1 MKGHALAGKK
11 ILITAGP
18 TWVPIDDV
26 RVISNTSSGEMGTL
40 LAKEA
45 QACGM
50 DVDVILGPVTYRDPL
65 KGVRVE
71 RFKYFDELLRHVSA
85 TLARR
90 QYDIILHAAAVSD
103 YLLKPVPGKISSAN
117 PQLILRLTS
126 APKLIDVMRR
136 LNPKAFLVMFKL
148 EGKVTDAVLL
158 KRSLEAMKKAS
169 ADLVIANRF
178 EGGHYRGFIL
188 GSKNILAK
196 SASKQ
201 ALAASLFKILK
212 EKMA

>member
-1 MKGHALAGKK
+1 MKKHPLAGKK

-26 RVISNTSSGEMGTL
+26 RVISNTSSGEMGVL
-40 LAKEA
+40 LAEEA
-45 QACGM
+45 RACGM
-50 DVDVILGPVTYRDPL
+50 ETDIILGPATYREPF

-71 RFKYFDELLRHVSA
+71 RFKYFDDLLKLISSM
-85 TLARR
+85 LARKK
-90 QYDIILHAAAVSD
+90 YDIILHAAAVSD

-117 PQLILRLTS
+117 IQLILHLTP
-126 APKLIDVMRR
+126 APKLIDLMRR

-158 KRSLEAMKKAS
+158 KRALEAMKKAS

-188 GSKNILAK
+188 GSRNILAR
-196 SASKQ
+196 SASKRS
-201 ALAASLFKILK
+201 LVASLFKILK
-212 EKMA
+212 EKTA

>member
-1 MKGHALAGKK
+1 MKRHPLAGKK

-45 QACGM
+45 RACGM
-50 DVDVILGPVTYRDPL
+50 DVDVVLGPVTYREPL
-65 KGVRVE
+65 KAMRVE
-71 RFKYFDELLRHVSA
+71 RFKYFDELLRLISSM
-85 TLARR
+85 LARKS
-90 QYDIILHAAAVSD
+90 YDVILHAAAVSD
-103 YLLKPVPGKISSAN
+103 YLLKPVAGKISSAS
-117 PQLILRLTS
+117 PQLILRLTP
-126 APKLIDVMRR
+126 APKLIDLMRR

-148 EGKVTDAVLL
+148 EGEVTDAVLL
-158 KRSLEAMKKAS
+158 KRALEAMKKAS

-178 EGGHYRGFIL
+178 EGGHYRGFVL
-188 GSKNILAK
+188 GSRNILAR
-196 SASKQ
+196 SASKR

>member
-1 MKGHALAGKK
+1 MKRDALAGKK

-26 RVISNTSSGEMGTL
+26 RVISNTSSGEMGVL
-40 LAKEA
+40 LAREA
-45 QACGM
+45 RACGM
-50 DVDVILGPVTYRDPL
+50 DVDVILGPVTYGFCL
-65 KGVRVE
+65 KGVRVA
-71 RFKYFDELLRHVSA
+71 RFKYFDELLKQVSA

-90 QYDIILHAAAVSD
+90 SYDIILHAAAVSD

-117 PQLILRLTS
+117 PQLILRLTP

-158 KRSLEAMKKAS
+158 KRSLEAMKKAA

-196 SASKQ
+196 SASKR

>member
-26 RVISNTSSGEMGTL
+26 RVISNISSGEMGIL
-40 LAKEA
+40 LARQA
-45 QACGM
+45 RACGM
-50 DVDVILGPVTYRDPL
+50 NVDMILGPATCGVSL
-65 KGVRVE
+65 KGVRVS
-71 RFKYFDELLRHVSA
+71 RFKYFDELLRQISA

-117 PQLILRLTS
+117 PQLILRLTP

-136 LNPKAFLVMFKL
+136 LNPRAFLVMFKL

-158 KRSLEAMKKAS
+158 KRALEAMKKAS

-178 EGGHYRGFIL
+178 VEGRYRGFIL
-188 GSKNILAK
+188 GSKNILAR

-201 ALAASLFKILK
+201 ALAASLFKILT

>member
-1 MKGHALAGKK
+1 MKRHPLAGKK

-45 QACGM
+45 RACGM
-50 DVDVILGPVTYRDPL
+50 DVDVILGPVTYCESL
-65 KGVRVE
+65 KGMRVE
-71 RFKYFDELLRHVSA
+71 RFKYFDELLRLISS
-85 TLARR
+85 TLARKP
-90 QYDIILHAAAVSD
+90 YDVILHAAAVSD

-117 PQLILRLTS
+117 LQLILRLTP
-126 APKLIDVMRR
+126 APKLIDLMRR
-136 LNPKAFLVMFKL
+136 LNPKALLVMFKL
-148 EGKVTDAVLL
+148 EGEVTDAVLL
-158 KRSLEAMKKAS
+158 KRALEAMKKAS
-169 ADLVIANRF
+169 ADLVVANRF

-188 GSKNILAK
+188 GSRNILAR
-196 SASKQ
+196 SASKR
-201 ALAASLFKILK
+201 ALAALLFKILR

>member
-1 MKGHALAGKK
+1 
-11 ILITAGP
+11 
-18 TWVPIDDV
+18 
-26 RVISNTSSGEMGTL
+26 
-40 LAKEA
+40 
-45 QACGM
+45 
-50 DVDVILGPVTYRDPL
+50 
-65 KGVRVE
+65 
-71 RFKYFDELLRHVSA
+71 
-85 TLARR
+85 
-90 QYDIILHAAAVSD
+90 
-103 YLLKPVPGKISSAN
+103 
-117 PQLILRLTS
+117 
-126 APKLIDVMRR
+126 
-136 LNPKAFLVMFKL
+136 MFKL

-196 SASKQ
+196 SASKR